1 MAKTAKYGDLLLDDT
16 VRRWHENL
24 NARSMITAEV
34 YLRTL
39 GLYCELNKTSPLEII
54 KNGKSREFKESFSDF
69 VRKLEREGKAGSYIV
84 RFKKVLKSWLKF
96 NDMQISFNVN
106 IKDEHH
112 NPTIENER
120 VPTKDELSR
129 ILGKATKRARV
140 SIGLMAFSGLR
151 PESLGNHDGSDGIR
165 LRDFKDAELS
175 GDILRLP
182 ESPAILNIRHNL
194 SKARHSY
201 FVFVPDETIGF
212 INSYL
217 KERSGF
223 GEKISLDSPLLSFDY
238 YKRGQRGKNQFLRTA
253 LVTREIR
260 TAIRGIDLNM
270 RPYVLRAYFATG
282 LDIAESKGFI
292 SHPWRMF
299 FMGHKGDIE
308 SRYSTNKG
316 RLPPDMIEG
325 MRSAYLKCLPLL
337 TTESREISA
346 KDMHK
351 EFLMEILKEDGFTDE
366 EIKDLGLLEMDPNK
380 RRELRREKI
389 FGSKNPARDA
399 NEMARLDRMAMS
411 KMRNGA
417 RQKIISSY
425 AIEAYV
431 TQGFE
436 FVNMIP
442 GDKAIV
448 KLPS

>member
-1 MAKTAKYGDLLLDDT
+1 MVKTAKYGDLLLDDS

-24 NARSMITAEV
+24 NAKSMITAEV

-39 GLYCELNKTSPLEII
+39 GLYCELNNTTPREIVA
-54 KNGKSREFKESFSDF
+54 NGKTKAFKDSFTDF
-69 VRKLEREGKAGSYIV
+69 VRKMEREGKAGSYIV

-96 NDMQISFNVN
+96 NDIQVSFNVN

-140 SIGLMAFSGLR
+140 SIGLMSFSGLR

-175 GDILRLP
+175 KDNLKFP
-182 ESPAILNIRHNL
+182 DKPAILTIRHNL

-201 FVFVPDETIGF
+201 FVFVPDETIGY
-212 INSYL
+212 INAYL
-217 KERSGF
+217 KERAEF
-223 GEKISLDSPLLSFDY
+223 GETINLDSPLLSFDY

-260 TAIRGIDLNM
+260 TAIRGIELSM

-316 RLPPDMIEG
+316 RLPPDMIND
-325 MRSAYLKCLPLL
+325 MKSAYLKCLPILA
-337 TTESREISA
+337 TDSREISA
-346 KDMHK
+346 TDMRK
-351 EFLMEILKEDGFTDE
+351 EFLTQILKEDGFTDQEIE
-366 EIKDLGLLEMDPNK
+366 ELGLLDMDAEK
-380 RRELRREKI
+380 RRELRREKL
-389 FGSKNPARDA
+389 FGSKNPAKDA
-399 NEMARLDRMAMS
+399 QEMARLDRVTMS

-417 RQKIISSY
+417 RQKVISSS
-425 AIEAYV
+425 AIEAYL

-436 FVNMIP
+436 FINLIP

-448 KLPS
+448 KLA

>member
-24 NARSMITAEV
+24 NAKSMITAEV

-39 GLYCELNKTSPLEII
+39 GLYCELNNTNPQEIV
-54 KNGKSREFKESFSDF
+54 KNGKSKELKDSFTDF
-69 VRKLEREGKAGSYIV
+69 VRKLERESKAGSYIV

-96 NDMQISFNVN
+96 NDIQISFNVN

-175 GDILRLP
+175 GDALKFN
-182 ESPAILNIRHNL
+182 ESPSILTIRHNL

-201 FVFVPDETIGF
+201 FVFVPDETIGY
-212 INSYL
+212 INAYL
-217 KERSGF
+217 KERAEF
-223 GEKISLDSPLLSFDY
+223 GEKISLDSTLLSFDY

-316 RLPPDMIEG
+316 RLPPDMIKG
-325 MRSAYLKCLPLL
+325 MKSAYLKCLPLL
-337 TTESREISA
+337 ATDSREMSA
-346 KDMHK
+346 KDMQK
-351 EFLMEILKEDGFTDE
+351 EFLTQILKEDGFTDQ
-366 EIKDLGLLEMDPNK
+366 EIKDMGLLEMDPEK
-380 RRELRREKI
+380 RREMRREKI
-389 FGSKNPARDA
+389 FGSKSPAKDA
-399 NEMARLDRMAMS
+399 QEMARLDRMTMA

-417 RQKIISSY
+417 RQKPIPSY
-425 AIEAYV
+425 AIEAYLN
-431 TQGFE
+431 QGFE
-436 FVNMIP
+436 FISLIP